1 VLSEGDKAPDFALP
15 DQRGEKVR
23 LSDLKGETVVLYFYP
38 RADTGINSVACPPH
52 PQWVASLASAK

>member
-1 VLSEGDKAPDFALP
+1 MLSEGDKAPDFALP